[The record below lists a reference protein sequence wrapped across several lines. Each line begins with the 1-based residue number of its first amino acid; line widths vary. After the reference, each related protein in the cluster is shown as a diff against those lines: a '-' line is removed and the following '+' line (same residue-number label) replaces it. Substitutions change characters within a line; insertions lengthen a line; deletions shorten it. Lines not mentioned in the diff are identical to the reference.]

1 MTLKQMVEEVLMT
14 FPDYTETMIK
24 LDLNRVYKDF
34 CYKTRI
40 LRKQGDLEVVV
51 NTVEYTLPTHFQELV
66 WVKLMDTTAVESTT
80 VVTYRIEGTKIKFFD
95 EYSEDLTTLP
105 STAAKIRLY
114 YVYIPTDLTSLTG
127 SPLILEM
134 FHGALIE
141 GVYEK
146 YYRRKGLLAEHGASK
161 QFYKEAI
168 IEGKRVANIDGDK
181 TINITPHYF

>member
-14 FPDYTETMIK
+14 FPDYTETLIK
-24 LDLNRVYKDF
+24 IDLNRVYKDF
-34 CYKTRI
+34 CYKTR
-40 LRKQGDLEVVV
+40 LLKKSANL
-51 NTVEYTLPTHFQELV
+51 TLTTAVRYALPSDFQELV
-66 WVKLMDTTAVESTT
+66 KVQAFDSTST
-80 VVTYRIEGTKIKFFD
+80 ELEDYRYRIENGYITFYD
-95 EYSEDLTTLP
+95 EYSENLTTLP
-105 STAAKIRLY
+105 TGISVITIT
-114 YVYIPTDLTSLTG
+114 YVYIPADLTALTG

-161 QFYKEAI
+161 QYYKEAI

-181 TINITPHYF
+181 TINVSQQYF